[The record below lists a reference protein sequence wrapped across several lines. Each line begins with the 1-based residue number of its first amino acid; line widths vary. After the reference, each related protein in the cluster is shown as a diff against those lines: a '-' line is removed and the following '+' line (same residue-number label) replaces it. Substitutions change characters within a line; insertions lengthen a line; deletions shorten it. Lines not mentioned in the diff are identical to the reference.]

1 MWQAELLGT
10 QQFQKQGQSI
20 SVWELGLSWVP
31 LDCGKKPPRSNHV
44 TSDLSVPCP
53 TLLSLHGYYSTK
65 HLKICTLSTGKA
77 VRTSNPHGIAITS
90 PHVLLRSAEMLFDR
104 CDRGALWS
112 LSTMK
117 AIPAQ
122 TGSPNQRHCC
132 QNTLSKRRPV
142 ALAISHGLALPS

>member
-1 MWQAELLGT
+1 MAEFPGAEQLQNQA
-10 QQFQKQGQSI
+10 QRF

-31 LDCGKKPPRSNHV
+31 LDCGKKPLRSNHL
-44 TSDLSVPCP
+44 TSNLSVPCP

-65 HLKICTLSTGKA
+65 HFKICALPTGET

-90 PHVLLRSAEMLFDR
+90 PHVLRRSAEMLFDR
-104 CDRGALWS
+104 CDRRTVWS
-112 LSTMK
+112 LNTTK

-132 QNTLSKRRPV
+132 QNTLGTRRPV
-142 ALAISHGLALPS
+142 APGISHGLALLS